1 MTDLRL
7 LQMTDSAFPLGGF
20 AFSSGL
26 ESAAKLGLIVD
37 LATFGQYLQN
47 YLHQTACSEIPFVR
61 SAFELIDIG
70 YQHLEPLYKRFN
82 AFVTIPTMRQASITQ
97 GRSLL
102 LAFRAAYPDVCLNDL
117 TNWLQERK
125 LTPHFVP
132 TFGAC
137 TKLVGLPIKDV
148 LFGYCYMAL
157 RDQISAA
164 VRLGLLGPHEGQ
176 RFLRKL
182 LGEVPGI
189 LSAVA
194 DLHYHQAFKT
204 CVSLDIA
211 QASHSRLY
219 SRLFQS

>member
-1 MTDLRL
+1 
-7 LQMTDSAFPLGGF
+7 MTDSAFPLGGF

-26 ESAAKLGLIVD
+26 ESAAKLGLIAD
-37 LATFGQYLQN
+37 LATFRQYLKN

-61 SAFELIDIG
+61 SAFELIAIG
-70 YQHLEPLYKRFN
+70 CQHLEPLYKRFN

-102 LAFRAAYPDVCLNDL
+102 LAIRKAYPDVSITDL
-117 TNWLQERK
+117 TNWLEEQK
-125 LTPHFVP
+125 LAPHFVP

-137 TKLVGLPIKDV
+137 TKLASLSIDDT
-148 LFGYCYMAL
+148 LSGYCYMAL

-164 VRLGLLGPHEGQ
+164 VRLGLLGPQEGQ
-176 RFLRKL
+176 RFLREL
-182 LGEVPGI
+182 LSEVPGI

-194 DLHYHQAFKT
+194 DLHYYQAVRT

-211 QASHSRLY
+211 QAHHSRLY
-219 SRLFQS
+219 ARLFRS

>member
-7 LQMTDSAFPLGGF
+7 LQITDSAFPLGGF

-26 ESAAKLGLIVD
+26 ESAAKLGLIAD
-37 LATFGQYLQN
+37 LAAFRKYLRN
-47 YLHQTACSEIPFVR
+47 YLHQTAHSEIPFLK
-61 SAFELIDIG
+61 SAFELTGAG
-70 YQHLEPLYKRFN
+70 YQDLEPLYKRFN
-82 AFVTIPTMRQASITQ
+82 AFVTIPTMRQASVTQ
-97 GRSLL
+97 GRSILL
-102 LAFRAAYPDVCLNDL
+102 VFRAAYPDVRVNDF

-132 TFGAC
+132 TFGVC
-137 TKLVGLPIKDV
+137 TKLAGLPIKDA

-164 VRLGLLGPHEGQ
+164 VRLGLLGPQEGQ
-176 RFLRKL
+176 RVLWKL
-182 LGEVPGI
+182 IDEAPEV
-189 LSAVA
+189 LSAA
-194 DLHYHQAFKT
+194 ENLSYDQAVRT

-219 SRLFQS
+219 SRMFRS

>member
-7 LQMTDSAFPLGGF
+7 LQIADSAFPLGGF

-26 ESAAKLGLIVD
+26 ESAAKLGLIAD
-37 LATFGQYLQN
+37 LGAFRKYLKN
-47 YLHQTACSEIPFVR
+47 YLHQTARSEIPFVK
-61 SAFELIDIG
+61 SAFELTGVG
-70 YQHLEPLYKRFN
+70 YQDLEPLYKRFN
-82 AFVTIPTMRQASITQ
+82 AFVTIPTMRQASVTQ

-102 LAFRAAYPDVCLNDL
+102 LVFRAAYTDVCVDDF
-117 TNWLQERK
+117 TSWLQERK

-132 TFGAC
+132 TFGVC
-137 TKLVGLPIKDV
+137 TKLAGLPIKDA

-164 VRLGLLGPHEGQ
+164 VRLGLSGPHEGQ
-176 RFLRKL
+176 RL
-182 LGEVPGI
+182 LWKVLDEAPEA
-189 LSAVA
+189 LSAVEG
-194 DLHYHQAFKT
+194 LSYHQAVRT

-219 SRLFQS
+219 SRMFRS